1 MKHIK
6 LYETFQQLPKGI
18 EEIDYD
24 EYDEITHAKDT
35 RLPFSKEDML
45 EVKKLG
51 RMFRFDPEPLGHGD
65 LYFVISPT
73 KITSKDMDGY
83 FSNMGNKFYVL
94 EIDLGEEELASYK
107 SDSLQQL
114 IVQYMNFIGWKPEW
128 IKIK

>member
-6 LYETFQQLPKGI
+6 LYETFHQLPKGV

-24 EYDEITHAKDT
+24 EYNKITHAKDT

-45 EVKKLG
+45 EIKKLG

-73 KITSKDMDGY
+73 EITSKAMDGY
-83 FSNMGNKFYVL
+83 FSNWGNEFYLL
-94 EIDLGEEELASYK
+94 EINLGSEEWAHYK

-114 IVQYMNFIGWKPEW
+114 IGQYMDFIGWQPEW
-128 IKIK
+128 AKVK